1 MAADII
7 VVGAGVTG
15 LASAVLM
22 AQHGRKVVLVEQAR
36 TTGPLIRRFRRGDA
50 WCDAG
55 LHYSGGLGPGR
66 SVDVLMGY
74 LGMPGRLR
82 SRPMDPQAFDRLW
95 QDGREYA
102 MPVGFEALLAKLK
115 AWFPGA
121 DAAAEGYVAYL
132 RELMQRTPY
141 VSFDLGYESF
151 TTEYRQ
157 SETLQGFLAS
167 RGAPQAMID
176 LLGSHGQSLY
186 GAAADEAPAFVH
198 GLVMGP
204 FFEAPRT
211 LEDGGDEVLNAFD
224 ARLSELGVE
233 VVCGDGVAQ
242 VESDAAKAFN
252 AVALESGRRIEAGAC
267 IFTAHPKL
275 LAGLIPLG
283 GAVKPAYFSR
293 LKALE
298 DTEAAFS
305 VYLDVAALPPA
316 LQGGNEYHFY
326 RDEQG
331 RQRIFGIMVCP
342 PAEKGRRALCLSI
355 SPGAALPSLQEYRER
370 GPAYRAF
377 KQGLI
382 DECLGLFRR
391 RHPEAAAGAKVLC
404 AATPRTYEDYTRSPD
419 GSAYGVKHSARQI
432 SLNPITSIR
441 HFYLAGQ
448 GIHFPGLMGTLIS
461 AFLTGSNIL
470 GMQNLWEEVTQWRK
484 ESM

>member
-22 AQHGRKVVLVEQAR
+22 AQHGRKVALVEQAR

-82 SRPMDPQAFDRLW
+82 SKPMDPLAFDRLW
-95 QDGREYA
+95 QDGKEYL
-102 MPVGFEALLAKLK
+102 MPVGFEPLRASLK

-121 DAAAEGYVAYL
+121 DKAVDAYVAYV

-141 VSFDLGYESF
+141 LNFDLGYEAF

-157 SETLQGFLAS
+157 SETLHEFLAS
-167 RGAPQAMID
+167 RGAPQAMIG

-186 GAAADEAPAFVH
+186 GASAEEAPAFVH

-204 FFEAPRT
+204 FFEDPRT
-211 LEDGGDEVLNAFD
+211 LEDGGDEVLAAFD
-224 ARLSELGVE
+224 ARLAELGVE
-233 VVCGDGVAQ
+233 VVLGDGVAR
-242 VESDAAKAFN
+242 VDSDEAKAFK
-252 AVALESGRRIEAGAC
+252 AVILESGRRIEAASC

-275 LAGLIPLG
+275 LAGLIPSG

-293 LKALE
+293 LKALD

-305 VYLDVAALPPA
+305 VYLDVAAVPLA

-326 RDEQG
+326 RDAEG

-342 PAEKGRRALCLSI
+342 PAAKGRRALCLSI
-355 SPGAALPSLQEYRER
+355 SPGDALPSPQEYRAR
-370 GPAYRAF
+370 GPAYQAF
-377 KQGLI
+377 KQGLAE
-382 DECLGLFRR
+382 ECLALFQR
-391 RHPEAAAGAKVLC
+391 RHPEAAASAKVLC

-419 GSAYGVKHSARQI
+419 GSAYGVKHSAKQI
-432 SLNPITSIR
+432 NLNPITSIR
-441 HFYLAGQ
+441 GFYLAGQ
-448 GIHFPGLMGTLIS
+448 GIHFPGFMGTLIS